1 MNGWIYIITN
11 TAVFSFYIVLLI
23 FFLLFFITQPW
34 KKDDTKTLRPLRSL
48 VRIFTARADAHN
60 TNAPLPTFKL
70 RLQKINNPV
79 WKKTCPFISRLFNVP
94 SFLWP
99 TNDNNIYNQTNNRQ
113 KTIFTTD
120 EHAGLQ
126 DEPNIYFFM
135 SLLLHTKA
143 TIIIFI
149 IKIISIIF

>member
-23 FFLLFFITQPW
+23 FFLLFLSRNLG

-70 RLQKINNPV
+70 RLQKINNRV
-79 WKKTCPFISRLFNVP
+79 WKKTCPLYIQAF
-94 SFLWP
+94 
-99 TNDNNIYNQTNNRQ
+99 
-113 KTIFTTD
+113 
-120 EHAGLQ
+120 
-126 DEPNIYFFM
+126 
-135 SLLLHTKA
+135 
-143 TIIIFI
+143 
-149 IKIISIIF
+149 

>member
-23 FFLLFFITQPW
+23 FFLLFLSRNLG

-48 VRIFTARADAHN
+48 VRISTARADAHN
-60 TNAPLPTFKL
+60 TIAPFPHSSSGYKKL
-70 RLQKINNPV
+70 ITASE
-79 WKKTCPFISRLFNVP
+79 KKLVPFISRLFNVP

-126 DEPNIYFFM
+126 DEPNIYFFR
-135 SLLLHTKA
+135 SLLLYTKA

-149 IKIISIIF
+149 IK